1 MALKEILRDA
11 GIVGAGGAGF
21 PTYAKLAK
29 GADTVL
35 INAAECEPL
44 LFTDFTILSRALETV
59 CDGARLL
66 ADELQSKDVLLCIKA
81 HNAEELGYED
91 GAVLP
96 YGVKLRALPD
106 IYPLGDEIT
115 LIYEATGRLV
125 APGCL
130 PITEGVVVSNTETV
144 YNIARAVREGKP
156 LTEKWLTVGG
166 DIPEPRVLRV
176 PIGMPVSE
184 LLCKLNIKVPETH
197 VVLDGG
203 PAMGKVIKPA
213 TASVTKTT
221 KGIVIL
227 PREIPAVQMKLR
239 RPNQQ
244 ATLAASACCQCTN
257 CTEMCPRALLGYPL
271 EPHRLVRGAEDVVR
285 AKPEAFATAQLCCGC
300 GICEISACGQFISP
314 KAMISRQ
321 KAILA
326 EHKLRYTSDKKV
338 TPSPDKDARRVPSS
352 RWRSLL
358 GVSRFHREAPYVGF
372 VACDEV
378 KLPMRM
384 HIGAPA
390 IPAVKIGDTVK
401 EGDLIATAAD
411 GLSLPHHAPI
421 SGRVAY
427 LDDNS
432 IHILRDG
439 FSAV

>member
-44 LFTDFTILSRALETV
+44 LYTDFTILSRALETV
-59 CDGARLL
+59 CDGARLI
-66 ADELQSKDVLLCIKA
+66 ADELEAKDVFLCIKA
-81 HNAEELGYED
+81 HHAEELGYED

-96 YGVKLRALPD
+96 YGVRVRALPD
-106 IYPLGDEIT
+106 IYPLGDEVT
-115 LIYEATGRLV
+115 LIYEAIGRLV
-125 APGCL
+125 MPGCL
-130 PITEGVVVSNTETV
+130 PITEHVVVVNTETA
-144 YNIARAVREGKP
+144 YNTCRAVREGKP

-166 DIPEPRVLRV
+166 DIESPCVLRV
-176 PIGMPVSE
+176 PIGMKVSE
-184 LLCKLNIKVPETH
+184 LLCRLNIKVPETH
-197 VVLDGG
+197 VVIDGG
-203 PAMGKVIKPA
+203 PSMGKVIKP
-213 TASVTKTT
+213 TQASVTKTT

-285 AKPEAFATAQLCCGC
+285 AMPEAFTTAQLCCGC

-314 KAMISRQ
+314 KAMIARQ

-358 GVSRFHREAPYVGF
+358 GVARFHRAATYVGF
-372 VACDEV
+372 MECDEV
-378 KLPMRM
+378 KLPTRM
-384 HIGAPA
+384 HIGASA
-390 IPAVKIGDTVK
+390 IPSVKIGDTVK
-401 EGDLIATAAD
+401 AGDLVASAGE

-421 SGRVAY
+421 SGRVSY
-427 LDDNS
+427 LDEQS
-432 IHILRDG
+432 IHITRDG